1 MTNRTKLT
9 RVQPKLEELLPSPEL
24 RVTYE
29 EVSAALE
36 AGQLVRA
43 LRKHA
48 QLSQVELAKRLGV
61 EQPRI
66 SAIEAGRGRDGP
78 SYALLKR
85 IVVACEIPW
94 IIPGGFSKLIST
106 AEKKAE
112 KNAAA

>member
-1 MTNRTKLT
+1 MTDKAKFARI
-9 RVQPKLEELLPSPEL
+9 QPKLEDLLPTAEL
-24 RVTYE
+24 RVAYE
-29 EVSAALE
+29 EASAALE

-48 QLSQVELAKRLGV
+48 RLSQVELAERLGV

-85 IVVACEIPW
+85 IVLACEVPWFIPDA
-94 IIPGGFSKLIST
+94 FSKHIS
-106 AEKKAE
+106 
-112 KNAAA
+112 NAAKVAAA